1 MRQRVIYLLLAGVV
15 FLLSSVTAQAQ
26 FRDHQVT
33 AYDYTGPILNEDRPA
48 DNVGLLS
55 NLLGGIQMEMD
66 HSYSMNFT
74 SIGGQ
79 YQNINMYT
87 NTMHF
92 GFTDDLS
99 GRLDVSMMHSPFG
112 GSFNQGLYDNQGP
125 EARIFI
131 RNAELN
137 YQLGPNSHIQLQFQQ
152 SPMPY
157 GYYGGYGS
165 GFGARYGNSRHP
177 FFMR

>member
-1 MRQRVIYLLLAGVV
+1 MYRKAICIFVTGIFLLLAAVEG
-15 FLLSSVTAQAQ
+15 QAQ
-26 FRDHQVT
+26 LRDHQVT
-33 AYDYTGPILNEDRPA
+33 EYDYTGSILKQDHTS

-55 NLLGGIQMEMD
+55 GLFDGVQMEMD

-74 SIGGQ
+74 SLGGQ

-99 GRLDVSMMHSPFG
+99 GRLDISMMHSPFG
-112 GSFNQGLYDNQGP
+112 GSFNQGLYGHGGP
-125 EARIFI
+125 DARIMI

-137 YQLGPNSHIQLQFQQ
+137 YDLGPNSQIQLQFRQ
-152 SPMPY
+152 SPSPFTGY
-157 GYYGGYGS
+157 GTGFGGYYG
-165 GFGARYGNSRHP
+165 RDVDP
-177 FFMR
+177 FFLR